1 MALNIRFI
9 LFSIGLGA
17 TISSSIMII
26 FFLSASLFDKPC
38 LVYESNPWL
47 AFFEI
52 TLLVFGIG
60 TSLTASEIYHKY
72 LESQEKQRK

>member
-1 MALNIRFI
+1 MSKEKLFPWI
-9 LFSIGLGA
+9 L
-17 TISSSIMII
+17 I

-52 TLLVFGIG
+52 ILLVFGIG